1 MSELVLVERHDTHVV
16 LTLNRPDKRNAVN
29 IELADEIIQT
39 LGTLEDVPVIVVTGA
54 GPAFCAGVDLKERVR
69 TWSTSLGAHR
79 GQYWVEVNDVIRK
92 HPAVFIAAVN
102 GFALGGGLTL
112 VNNCELAVAS
122 EAASFGMPAL
132 SFGVF
137 PGLAGPTTM
146 ARIKPKHSAEMIFTA
161 RRICPATAHRWGIEI
176 GRAS

>member
-29 IELADEIIQT
+29 IELADEIIRT

-79 GQYWVEVNDVIRK
+79 GQYWVD
-92 HPAVFIAAVN
+92 
-102 GFALGGGLTL
+102 
-112 VNNCELAVAS
+112 
-122 EAASFGMPAL
+122 
-132 SFGVF
+132 
-137 PGLAGPTTM
+137 
-146 ARIKPKHSAEMIFTA
+146 
-161 RRICPATAHRWGIEI
+161 EI
-176 GRAS
+176 GRASCGEREWKYVSVPVVAG